1 MVMATQSYFST
12 IPKKHLVLISQQ
24 LIDKNFDTGIYDSY
38 EYDKN
43 YALLVDIA
51 KYFSMSVSDEDIQF
65 FGKFIYINHN
75 ILLKIFE
82 TNDKSLYDQLVIPV
96 AKDYKAEYSIWGSCT
111 YIEYYV
117 TTWTSYNE
125 DWVQESMRQAREDG
139 SWDITDGRLID
150 TTYDN
155 YEMND
160 YEFDEVTEVN
170 EVNESI
176 KRNRIIE
183 SLDKKTLLEL
193 RGLIDD
199 KLRSL

>member
-1 MVMATQSYFST
+1 MATQSYFST

-96 AKDYKAEYSIWGSCT
+96 AKDYKVEYSIWGSCT

-125 DWVQESMRQAREDG
+125 DWVEESMRQSREDG

>member
-12 IPKKHLVLISQQ
+12 IPKKQLVLISEQ
-24 LIDKNFDTGIYDSY
+24 LINKNFNTGVYGSYD
-38 EYDKN
+38 YDKN
-43 YALLVDIA
+43 YVLLVDIA
-51 KYFSMSVSDEDIQF
+51 KYFSMSVSDEDVQF
-65 FGKFIYINHN
+65 FGKFIDINHN

-96 AKDYKAEYSIWGSCT
+96 AKDYKVEYSMWGSCT
-111 YIEYYV
+111 YIEYYE
-117 TTWTSYNE
+117 TTWTSYDK
-125 DWVQESMRQAREDG
+125 DWVTDSMRQTRDDG
-139 SWDITDGRLID
+139 NWDISDGRLID

-155 YEMND
+155 YETD
-160 YEFDEVTEVN
+160 EYEFDEVTEVDK
-170 EVNESI
+170 VNESI
-176 KRNRIIE
+176 TRNTIIE